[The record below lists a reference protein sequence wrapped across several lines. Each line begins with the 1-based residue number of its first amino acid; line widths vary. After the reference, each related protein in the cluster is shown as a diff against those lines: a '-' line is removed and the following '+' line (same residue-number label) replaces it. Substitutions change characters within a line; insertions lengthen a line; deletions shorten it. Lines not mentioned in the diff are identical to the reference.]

1 MDRLHIKAQ
10 EAYKTRKVTND
21 SHQNLVEVRRSSGHK
36 EWVTIE
42 KLDALNKQRAL
53 KRGKLKRPIEQSTS
67 KKNQMASDFAL
78 AQCALADL
86 FIHDSAFFA
95 NRFKLLS
102 QARYLRC
109 TIERLND

>member
-1 MDRLHIKAQ
+1 
-10 EAYKTRKVTND
+10 
-21 SHQNLVEVRRSSGHK
+21 
-36 EWVTIE
+36 
-42 KLDALNKQRAL
+42 
-53 KRGKLKRPIEQSTS
+53 
-67 KKNQMASDFAL
+67 MASDFAL

-102 QARYLRC
+102 QAQYLRC

>member
-36 EWVTIE
+36 EWMTIE

-53 KRGKLKRPIEQSTS
+53 KRGKLKKPIEQSTS
-67 KKNQMASDFAL
+67 KKKTKWPAISLWLNAL
-78 AQCALADL
+78 LLISLFMILLFSPIDL
-86 FIHDSAFFA
+86 SF
-95 NRFKLLS
+95 
-102 QARYLRC
+102 
-109 TIERLND
+109 